1 MDVVPELPQRRSIP
15 FLVVAPAVVILL
27 GVAVAVVIGA
37 QGVRDVTRQ
46 SDEAAV
52 LRARLLAQT
61 LSERLR
67 VASDEDLGII
77 VERAAQRSGAEFA
90 LVERDGKLAADAMLA
105 PLPRDKRVE
114 LLSRGQGE
122 VSTKVGR
129 TRFFAS
135 PLGSPKQHLLLIA
148 FVSAPEQPFAVRSLV
163 TSVGAFAVIL
173 IGVAALVA
181 LALARDVH
189 ADVTYVRERILQ
201 MAKEGAEAS
210 GRLIPVRTIDQVGQ
224 LTASF
229 NLLVERF
236 EAAERAYRQD
246 LAGALAY
253 DRDRSAFLSALSHEL
268 RTPLNAILGFTDVL
282 LSEVDGPLSAEAHEN
297 LTVVRQ
303 SGQHLRSLIDDIL
316 DLSALES
323 GELRL
328 RRRDVDVFA
337 IADEVVKEVRV
348 TAESKRLHISLT
360 GSWAMAFADPRRVR
374 QVLSNVVGNAV
385 KFTSTG
391 SVNVMVVRDG
401 PMVKVSVQDT
411 GPGIAS
417 DEHESIFEEYRQ
429 SGDLSVQRA
438 GTGLGLAITRR
449 LVEMHGG
456 TIQLQSTLGV
466 GSMFT
471 ITFPVDPPPGVT
483 RSRSEAPPPASTRN
497 QDQGALTAER

>member
-1 MDVVPELPQRRSIP
+1 MDLSSELPRRHSIP

-27 GVAVAVVIGA
+27 GVAVAVVIAA
-37 QGVRDVTRQ
+37 QGVRDVRRQ
-46 SDEAAV
+46 SDEAAE

-61 LSERLR
+61 LAERLR
-67 VASDEDLGII
+67 VASDADYAFV
-77 VERAAQRSGAEFA
+77 VERAAQRSGAEC
-90 LVERDGKLAADAMLA
+90 VVVRQDGSVVADAMLA
-105 PLPRDKRVE
+105 PLGRERLLE
-114 LLSRGQGE
+114 LTARGQGE
-122 VSTKVGR
+122 FVTKVGR
-129 TRFFAS
+129 TRFFAAR
-135 PLGSPKQHLLLIA
+135 LGRPRQDLSVVV
-148 FVSAPEQPFAVRSLV
+148 FVDAPEQPYAVRSLV
-163 TSVGAFAVIL
+163 TSVAAFAVIL
-173 IGVAALVA
+173 IVVAALVA
-181 LALARDVH
+181 LALALDVH
-189 ADVTYVRERILQ
+189 ADVTYVRKRILQ
-201 MAKEGAEAS
+201 MAKEGVEAS

-282 LSEVDGPLSAEAHEN
+282 LSEVDGPLSDEAREN

-328 RRRDVDVFA
+328 RRKDIDVFA
-337 IADEVVKEVRV
+337 IAEDVVKELRV
-348 TAESKRLHISLT
+348 TAEAKSLSMVLSGT
-360 GSWAMAFADPRRVR
+360 TAIAFADPRRVR
-374 QVLSNVVGNAV
+374 QILSNVVGNAI

-391 SVNVMVVRDG
+391 SVNVAVVRAG
-401 PMVKVSVQDT
+401 SLVRANVQDT
-411 GPGIAS
+411 GPGIAI

-456 TIQLQSTLGV
+456 EIKLESTLGV
-466 GSMFT
+466 GSLFT

-483 RSRSEAPPPASTRN
+483 RSRSEAPPPSTRN
-497 QDQGALTAER
+497 DDQGALPTGR

>member
-1 MDVVPELPQRRSIP
+1 MDLSPELPQRRSIP

-37 QGVRDVTRQ
+37 QGVRDVRRQ
-46 SDEAAV
+46 SDEAAE

-61 LSERLR
+61 LAERLR
-67 VASDEDLGII
+67 VASDADYGFV
-77 VERAAQRSGAEFA
+77 VERAAQRSGAEC
-90 LVERDGKLAADAMLA
+90 VVIRQDGSVVADAMLA
-105 PLPRDKRVE
+105 PLPPARLVE
-114 LLSRGQGE
+114 LIVRGQGE
-122 VSTKVGR
+122 FVTKVGR
-129 TRFFAS
+129 TRFFAAA
-135 PLGSPKQHLLLIA
+135 LGRPRQNLSVVV
-148 FVSAPEQPFAVRSLV
+148 FVDAPEQPYAVRSLV

-173 IGVAALVA
+173 IVVAALVA

-189 ADVTYVRERILQ
+189 ADVQYVRERILQ
-201 MAKEGAEAS
+201 MAKEGVEAS

-282 LSEVDGPLSAEAHEN
+282 LSEVDGPLSDEAHEN

-328 RRRDVDVFA
+328 RRKDIDVFA
-337 IADEVVKEVRV
+337 IAEDVVKELRV
-348 TAESKRLHISLT
+348 TAEAKQLSMVLSGT
-360 GSWAMAFADPRRVR
+360 TAVAFADPRRVR
-374 QVLSNVVGNAV
+374 QILSNVVGNAI

-391 SVNVMVVRDG
+391 SVNVAVVRAG
-401 PMVKVSVQDT
+401 SLVRANVEDT
-411 GPGIAS
+411 GPGIAI

-456 TIQLQSTLGV
+456 EIKLESALGV
-466 GSMFT
+466 GSLFT

-483 RSRSEAPPPASTRN
+483 RSRSEAPPPSARN
-497 QDQGALTAER
+497 DDQGPLTVER

>member
-1 MDVVPELPQRRSIP
+1 MTPELPRRRSIP
-15 FLVVAPAVVILL
+15 FLVVAPAVVIAL

-37 QGVRDVTRQ
+37 QGVRDVRQQ
-46 SDEAAV
+46 SDEAAE

-61 LSERLR
+61 LAERLR
-67 VASDEDLGII
+67 VASDNDYAF
-77 VERAAQRSGAEFA
+77 VAERAAQRSGAE
-90 LVERDGKLAADAMLA
+90 LIVVRRDGSIVADAMLA
-105 PLPRDKRVE
+105 PLERALVVE
-114 LLSRGQGE
+114 LIATGQGE
-122 VSTKVGR
+122 FVTKVGR
-129 TRFFAS
+129 TRYFAAT
-135 PLGSPKQHLLLIA
+135 LGRPRQDLVVLA
-148 FVSAPEQPFAVRSLV
+148 FVDAPEQPYAVRSLV
-163 TSVGAFAVIL
+163 TSVAAFAVIL
-173 IGVAALVA
+173 IVVAALVA
-181 LALARDVH
+181 LALTRDVH

-201 MAKEGAEAS
+201 MAKEGVEAS

-282 LSEVDGPLSAEAHEN
+282 LSEVDGPLSDEAREN

-328 RRRDVDVFA
+328 RRKDVDVFA
-337 IADEVVKEVRV
+337 IADDVVKELRV
-348 TAESKRLHISLT
+348 TAEAKQLSMALS
-360 GSWAMAFADPRRVR
+360 GSTAMAFADPRRVR
-374 QVLSNVVGNAV
+374 QILSNVVGNAI

-391 SVNVMVVRDG
+391 SVNVSVVRSG
-401 PMVKVSVQDT
+401 PLVRASVQDT
-411 GPGIAS
+411 GPGIAI
-417 DEHESIFEEYRQ
+417 DEQESIFEEYRQ

-456 TIQLQSTLGV
+456 EIQLESSLGV
-466 GSMFT
+466 GSLFT
-471 ITFPVDPPPGVT
+471 ITLPVDPPPGVT
-483 RSRSEAPPPASTRN
+483 RSRSEAPPPSARN
-497 QDQGALTAER
+497 DDYGALSAER

>member
-1 MDVVPELPQRRSIP
+1 M
-15 FLVVAPAVVILL
+15 VAPAVVVLL
-27 GVAVAVVIGA
+27 GMAVAAVIGT
-37 QGVRDVTRQ
+37 QGVSDMKRQ
-46 SDEAAV
+46 SDHAAE
-52 LRARLLAQT
+52 LHAQLLAQT
-61 LSERLR
+61 LAERLR
-67 VASDEDLGII
+67 ATAPEDLAFV
-77 VERAAQRSGAEFA
+77 VERAARRSGAELL
-90 LVERDGKLAADAMLA
+90 LVGEDGTPKADAMLA
-105 PLPRDKRVE
+105 PLPRDRVVE
-114 LLSRGQGE
+114 LLVHGQGE
-122 VSTKVGR
+122 TKTQLGR
-129 TRFFAS
+129 TRFFVAQ
-135 PLGSPKQHLLLIA
+135 LGPPRQDLSLLT
-148 FVSAPEQPFAVRSLV
+148 FVSSPEQPFAMRSLV

-173 IGVAALVA
+173 IVVAALVA

-189 ADVTYVRERILQ
+189 ADVTFVRERIVQ
-201 MAKEGAEAS
+201 MAKEGVEAS

-253 DRDRSAFLSALSHEL
+253 DRDRAAFLSALSHEL

-282 LSEVDGPLSAEAHEN
+282 LSEVDGPLSDEAREN

-328 RRRDVDVFA
+328 RRKDVDVYV
-337 IADEVVKEVRV
+337 IAEDVVKELRV
-348 TAESKRLHISLT
+348 TAESKHLTMGLT
-360 GSWAMAFADPRRVR
+360 GHTAFAFADPRRVR

-391 SVNVMVVRDG
+391 AVNVTIFRDSAQVYVR
-401 PMVKVSVQDT
+401 VKDT

-456 TIQLQSTLGV
+456 RIELDSTLGV
-466 GSMFT
+466 GSEFI

-483 RSRSEAPPPASTRN
+483 RSRSEAPPAASARH
-497 QDQGALTAER
+497 DEHGPLPAER

>member
-1 MDVVPELPQRRSIP
+1 MI
-15 FLVVAPAVVILL
+15 AL

-37 QGVRDVTRQ
+37 QGVRDVKRQ
-46 SDEAAV
+46 SDEAAE

-61 LSERLR
+61 LAERLS
-67 VASDEDLGII
+67 VASESDHGFV
-77 VERAAQRSGAEFA
+77 VERAAQRSGAE
-90 LVERDGKLAADAMLA
+90 LVVVAEDGSIAADAMLA
-105 PLPRDKRVE
+105 PLGRDKLVE
-114 LLSRGQGE
+114 LLGRRQGE
-122 VSTKVGR
+122 FSTKVGR
-129 TRFFAS
+129 TRFFVA
-135 PLGSPKQHLLLIA
+135 PLRPPKANLSVVA
-148 FVSAPEQPFAVRSLV
+148 FVNSPEQPYAVRSLI
-163 TSVGAFAVIL
+163 TSVAAFAVIL
-173 IGVAALVA
+173 IVVAALVA

-201 MAKEGAEAS
+201 MAKEGAESS

-282 LSEVDGPLSAEAHEN
+282 LSEVDGPLSEEAHEN

-303 SGQHLRSLIDDIL
+303 SGQHLRALIDDIL

-328 RRRDVDVFA
+328 RRKDIDCFA
-337 IADEVVKEVRV
+337 IAEDVVKELRV
-348 TAESKRLHISLT
+348 TAEAKALNMMLSGATAI
-360 GSWAMAFADPRRVR
+360 AFADPRRVR
-374 QVLSNVVGNAV
+374 QVLSNVVGNAI

-391 SVNVMVVRDG
+391 SVNVTVIREGARVLA
-401 PMVKVSVQDT
+401 SVQDT
-411 GPGIAS
+411 GPGIAI
-417 DEHESIFEEYRQ
+417 DEQESIFEEYRQ

-456 TIQLQSTLGV
+456 EIKVQSTLGV
-466 GSMFT
+466 GSMFS

-483 RSRSEAPPPASTRN
+483 RSRSEAPPPSSRN
-497 QDQGALTAER
+497 DDQSALPAER

>member
-1 MDVVPELPQRRSIP
+1 MSSYPDFPRRRSIP
-15 FLVVAPAVVILL
+15 FLVVAPAVVVVL
-27 GVAVAVVIGA
+27 GVAVAMVIGA
-37 QGVRDVTRQ
+37 QGVRDIERQ
-46 SDEAAV
+46 SDQASE

-61 LSERLR
+61 LAERLR
-67 VASDEDLGII
+67 VADRGDHSFI
-77 VERAAQRSGAEFA
+77 VERAARRSGAELI
-90 LVERDGKLAADAMLA
+90 LVAEDGTVKADAMLA
-105 PLPRDKRVE
+105 PLSRERVVE
-114 LLSRGQGE
+114 LLVRGQGTTE
-122 VSTKVGR
+122 TQLGR
-129 TRFFAS
+129 TRFFVA
-135 PLGSPKQHLLLIA
+135 PLDAPMEHLSLLA

-163 TSVGAFAVIL
+163 TSVGAFAAIL
-173 IGVAALVA
+173 IVVAALVA

-189 ADVTYVRERILQ
+189 ADVTYVRERIVQ

-210 GRLIPVRTIDQVGQ
+210 GKLIPVRTIDQVGQ

-282 LSEVDGPLSAEAHEN
+282 LSEVDGPLSDEAREN

-328 RRRDVDVFA
+328 RRKDIDVFA
-337 IADEVVKEVRV
+337 IAEDVVKEMRV
-348 TAESKRLHISLT
+348 TAEAKNLSMALT
-360 GSWAMAFADPRRVR
+360 GSTAPAYADPRRVR
-374 QVLSNVVGNAV
+374 QVLSNVVGNAI
-385 KFTSTG
+385 KFTSVG
-391 SVNVMVVRDG
+391 SVNL
-401 PMVKVSVQDT
+401 SVEKQGAFISVTVTDT

-456 TIQLQSTLGV
+456 NIKLQSTLGV
-466 GSMFT
+466 GSEFT
-471 ITFPVDPPPGVT
+471 ITLPADPPPGLT
-483 RSRSEAPPPASTRN
+483 RSRSEAPPPSTRN
-497 QDQGALTAER
+497 DNHGPLTAES

>member
-1 MDVVPELPQRRSIP
+1 VDLSPELPRRRSIP

-37 QGVRDVTRQ
+37 QGVRDVRRQ
-46 SDEAAV
+46 SDEAAE

-61 LSERLR
+61 LAERLR
-67 VASDEDLGII
+67 VASDSDYGFV
-77 VERAAQRSGAEFA
+77 VERAAQRSGAEC
-90 LVERDGKLAADAMLA
+90 VVIRQDGSVVADAMLA
-105 PLPRDKRVE
+105 PLARERLVE
-114 LLSRGQGE
+114 LIVRGQGE
-122 VSTKVGR
+122 FVTKVGR
-129 TRFFAS
+129 TRFFAA
-135 PLGSPKQHLLLIA
+135 PLGRPRQDLSVVA
-148 FVSAPEQPFAVRSLV
+148 FVAAPEQPYAVRSLV

-173 IGVAALVA
+173 IVVAALVA

-282 LSEVDGPLSAEAHEN
+282 LSEVDGPLSDEAREN

-328 RRRDVDVFA
+328 RRKDIDVFA
-337 IADEVVKEVRV
+337 IAEDVVKELRV
-348 TAESKRLHISLT
+348 TAEAKALSMVLSGTTAI
-360 GSWAMAFADPRRVR
+360 AFADPRRVR
-374 QVLSNVVGNAV
+374 QILSNVVGNAI

-391 SVNVMVVRDG
+391 SVNVAVVRAG
-401 PMVKVSVQDT
+401 SLVRANVEDT
-411 GPGIAS
+411 GPGIAI

-456 TIQLQSTLGV
+456 EIKLESSLGV
-466 GSMFT
+466 GSLFT

-483 RSRSEAPPPASTRN
+483 RSRSEAPPPSARN
-497 QDQGALTAER
+497 DDQSPLTAER

>member
-1 MDVVPELPQRRSIP
+1 M
-15 FLVVAPAVVILL
+15 VIAL

-37 QGVRDVTRQ
+37 QGVRDVRRQ
-46 SDEAAV
+46 SDEAAE

-61 LSERLR
+61 LAERLR
-67 VASDEDLGII
+67 VASDTDYGFV
-77 VERAAQRSGAEFA
+77 VERAAQRSGAEF
-90 LVERDGKLAADAMLA
+90 VMMRQDGSAVADAMLA
-105 PLPRDKRVE
+105 PLPRARLLE
-114 LLSRGQGE
+114 LSRRGQGE
-122 VSTKVGR
+122 FVTKVGR
-129 TRFFAS
+129 TRFFVAR
-135 PLGSPKQHLLLIA
+135 LGRPKQELFVVA
-148 FVSAPEQPFAVRSLV
+148 FVDAPEQPYAVRSLV

-173 IGVAALVA
+173 IVVAALVA
-181 LALARDVH
+181 LALTQDVH

-201 MAKEGAEAS
+201 MAKEGVEAS

-282 LSEVDGPLSAEAHEN
+282 LSEVDGPLSDEAREN

-328 RRRDVDVFA
+328 RRKDVDVFA
-337 IADEVVKEVRV
+337 IAEDVVKELRV
-348 TAESKRLHISLT
+348 TAEAKALSMQLS
-360 GSWAMAFADPRRVR
+360 GSTAIAFADPRRVR
-374 QVLSNVVGNAV
+374 QVLSNVVGNAI

-391 SVNVMVVRDG
+391 SVNVSIVREG
-401 PMVKVSVQDT
+401 PLVRASVQDT
-411 GPGIAS
+411 GPGIAI

-456 TIQLQSTLGV
+456 EIKLESALGV
-466 GSMFT
+466 GSLFT
-471 ITFPVDPPPGVT
+471 ITLPVDPPPGVT
-483 RSRSEAPPPASTRN
+483 RSRSEAPPSLSRN
-497 QDQGALTAER
+497 DDQSALPAER

>member
-1 MDVVPELPQRRSIP
+1 MDLSPELPRRRSIP

-27 GVAVAVVIGA
+27 GVAVAVVIAA
-37 QGVRDVTRQ
+37 QGVRDVRRQ
-46 SDEAAV
+46 SDEAAE

-61 LSERLR
+61 LAERLR
-67 VASDEDLGII
+67 VASDTDHGFV
-77 VERAAQRSGAEFA
+77 VERAAQRSGAE
-90 LVERDGKLAADAMLA
+90 LVVVRQDGSVVADAMLA
-105 PLPRDKRVE
+105 PLPRARLVE
-114 LLSRGQGE
+114 LLVRGQGE
-122 VSTKVGR
+122 FVTNVGR
-129 TRFFAS
+129 TRFFAT
-135 PLGSPKQHLLLIA
+135 PLGRPLHELSVVA
-148 FVSAPEQPFAVRSLV
+148 FVAAPEQPYAVRSLV
-163 TSVGAFAVIL
+163 TSVATFAVIL
-173 IGVAALVA
+173 IVVAALVA

-201 MAKEGAEAS
+201 MAKEGVEAS

-282 LSEVDGPLSAEAHEN
+282 LSEVDGPLSDEAREN

-328 RRRDVDVFA
+328 RRKDIDVFA
-337 IADEVVKEVRV
+337 IAEDVVKELRV
-348 TAESKRLHISLT
+348 TAEAKELSMLLSGTTAI
-360 GSWAMAFADPRRVR
+360 AFADPRRVR
-374 QVLSNVVGNAV
+374 QILSNVVGNAI

-391 SVNVMVVRDG
+391 SVNVSVFRAGALVRA
-401 PMVKVSVQDT
+401 SVEDT
-411 GPGIAS
+411 GPGIAL
-417 DEHESIFEEYRQ
+417 DEQESIFEEYRQ

-438 GTGLGLAITRR
+438 GTGLGLAIARR

-456 TIQLQSTLGV
+456 EIQLESSLGV
-466 GSMFT
+466 GSLFT
-471 ITFPVDPPPGVT
+471 VTFPVDPPPGVT
-483 RSRSEAPPPASTRN
+483 RSRSEAPPPSSRN
-497 QDQGALTAER
+497 EDLGSLPAER